1 TTLKDHLQDHI
12 DSYDQTPES
21 LTADA
26 GYGSEE
32 NYTDL
37 EEKEITAYV
46 KYNYFHKEQRDKKHR
61 ENPFHPDNL
70 FYNKETDTYY
80 CPMGQ
85 AMKKV
90 RSYESETTTGFK
102 QQIHR
107 YQAANCK
114 GCPLRGSCHKAKGN
128 RTLERNHN
136 LIRLKEKARN
146 LLLSEE
152 GIAHRKRRCWDVE
165 AVFGNIKQ
173 NMGFKR
179 FMLRGMDKVTTEIGL
194 IAMAHNLRKFS
205 IA

>member
-1 TTLKDHLQDHI
+1 
-12 DSYDQTPES
+12 
-21 LTADA
+21 A

-32 NYTDL
+32 NYVDL
-37 EEKEITAYV
+37 EEKEVTAYV

-70 FYNKETDTYY
+70 FYNRETDTYY

-85 AMKKV
+85 AMNKIEC
-90 RSYESETTTGFK
+90 YESQTKNGFK
-102 QQIHR
+102 QTIHR
-107 YQAANCK
+107 YQAQNCL

-128 RTLERNHN
+128 RTIERNHN
-136 LIRLKEKARN
+136 LIRLKEKARD
-146 LLLSEE
+146 LLLSDE

-179 FMLRGMDKVTTEIGL
+179 FMLRGMEKVTTEIGL

-205 IA
+205 VA